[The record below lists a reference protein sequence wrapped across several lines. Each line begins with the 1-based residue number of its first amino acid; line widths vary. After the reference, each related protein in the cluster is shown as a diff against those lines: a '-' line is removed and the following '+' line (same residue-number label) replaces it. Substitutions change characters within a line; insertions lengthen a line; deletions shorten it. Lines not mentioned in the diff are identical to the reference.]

1 MLASD
6 PDPLTAH
13 DIGAEASW
21 ADKFRDSPDPA
32 VRARYDATW
41 RWHFV
46 NLELDRPDL
55 AAACYGPA
63 RLPAGAPASQGPA
76 QDCVVDKIAEFAAEL
91 ADPATVP
98 AERLL
103 ALKYLLHFVGDVHQ
117 PLHAADDHDAGG
129 NKVRILAPG
138 STIPTLHVYWDVD
151 AVGGQGRDAAAL
163 ADGLLARIL
172 PAERAAWQ
180 AGWPGRLGLRVLWA
194 RQGGRLWAPAAG
206 RARRRAPSRRELHR
220 RGARRCRPAA
230 QPGGGAPGLAARS
243 LPGCP
248 PGSPPSMASGQADQ
262 QAEAEQQE
270 KDEIER
276 DDRRRAR
283 ARGPARGVA
292 ERRDGHVEVARPV
305 PRRTSSKSRR

>member
-1 MLASD
+1 MTSRRPRPGPAFLAALGLSLVLLRPAAAHAWGDEGHRVVALIAERLMNPAVRDRVAAMLASD

-180 AGWPGRLGLRVLWA
+180 AGGPADWAFESYGLAKAVAYGRLPPAGPDGVH
-194 RQGGRLWAPAAG
+194 RLD
-206 RARRRAPSRRELHR
+206 
-220 RGARRCRPAA
+220 
-230 QPGGGAPGLAARS
+230 
-243 LPGCP
+243 
-248 PGSPPSMASGQADQ
+248 ASYI
-262 QAEAEQQE
+262 
-270 KDEIER
+270 DE
-276 DDRRRAR
+276 
-283 ARGPARGVA
+283 ARGVA
-292 ERRDGHVEVARPV
+292 ALQLSRAGVRLAWLLDRCLGA
-305 PRRTSSKSRR
+305 PR